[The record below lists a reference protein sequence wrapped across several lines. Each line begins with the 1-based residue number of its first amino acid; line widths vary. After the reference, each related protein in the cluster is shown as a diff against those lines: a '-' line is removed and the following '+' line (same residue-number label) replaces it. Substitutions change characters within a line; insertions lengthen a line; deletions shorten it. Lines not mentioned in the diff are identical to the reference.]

1 MEAASGVREEAVVS
15 SRVIGIVLV
24 FSGLLLVF
32 GCAHKRV
39 TGRPA
44 VEPAPTPVSAEPE
57 ESPPIVHETPI
68 DAGTAFKLGTHVATL
83 AQEQVGRPYRW
94 GGENPSYGFDC
105 SGLVQ
110 WCYGSVG
117 VTLPRVVREQKKVG
131 KSIDG
136 DRLRP
141 GDLVFFA
148 LSGDSTSHV
157 GVYIGD
163 RRFVHAP
170 RAGQPVR
177 VNSLDDS
184 WWRERW
190 TASRRVVEG

>member
-1 MEAASGVREEAVVS
+1 MEAAPGVREATVVS
-15 SRVIGIVLV
+15 SRVIGIALIAG
-24 FSGLLLVF
+24 SLLLVF

-44 VEPAPTPVSAEPE
+44 VAPASAEPE
-57 ESPPIVHETPI
+57 ESSPIVPEPTV
-68 DAGTAFKLGTHVATL
+68 DAGTAVKLGTHVATL

-117 VTLPRVVREQKKVG
+117 VSLPRVVREQKKAG
-131 KSIDG
+131 KSING

-148 LSGDSTSHV
+148 LDGNSTSHV

-190 TASRRVVEG
+190 TDSRRVLEG

>member
-1 MEAASGVREEAVVS
+1 MEAAPGVREETVVS

-24 FSGLLLVF
+24 VGGLLLVF

-39 TGRPA
+39 TGRP
-44 VEPAPTPVSAEPE
+44 VTEPATTEPDEPSPTAPE
-57 ESPPIVHETPI
+57 TSVDTG
-68 DAGTAFKLGTHVATL
+68 AAVKQGVHVATL

-117 VTLPRVVREQKKVG
+117 VSLPRVVREQRKVG
-131 KSIDG
+131 KSITG

-148 LSGDSTSHV
+148 LDGNSTSHV
-157 GVYIGD
+157 GVYIGG

-190 TASRRVVEG
+190 KDSRRVLEG